1 MDRESFIIGLLPLGT
16 NIWIDNRDFDTLR
29 YSNSTELTDPPTHFI

>member
-1 MDRESFIIGLLPLGT
+1 MDRESFIIGLLPR
-16 NIWIDNRDFDTLR
+16 IDNRDFDTLR